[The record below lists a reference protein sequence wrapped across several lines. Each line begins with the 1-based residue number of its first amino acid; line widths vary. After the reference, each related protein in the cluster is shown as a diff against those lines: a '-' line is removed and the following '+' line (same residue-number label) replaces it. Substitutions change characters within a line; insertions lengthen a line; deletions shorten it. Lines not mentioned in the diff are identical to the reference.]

1 MLSSSDSSV
10 FRRDFF
16 YMITCNKCL
25 AYSGVLQMCTC
36 LWPGGRTA
44 AHLAGFQTVSVVLFS
59 CAWSVAR
66 SVKHQLPD
74 ARERARTSNTI
85 SMLFGALLRKGCL
98 SCIIGV
104 CVFGGLCS
112 FLQSH
117 LSVCQPQATSANKA
131 AADLSASATFSLRR
145 QCVSLIFFA

>member
-85 SMLFGALLRKGCL
+85 SMSFGALLRKGCL
-98 SCIIGV
+98 SCIIRV
-104 CVFGGLCS
+104 CVSNLISLFANLKPPVQTKLLPTC
-112 FLQSH
+112 LH
-117 LSVCQPQATSANKA
+117 RLRSVYADSA
-131 AADLSASATFSLRR
+131 
-145 QCVSLIFFA
+145 